1 LSLLKK
7 SRFYIVFL
15 LQILILHSC
24 STVPEKKESVPEK
37 TMKKVEMEYE
47 KSPPAPTLEDFIII
61 KDTVDGRPYQVSKL
75 CGGLPV
81 FIEVSASWCEAC
93 KEMYPTT
100 EKLQKMFKGKVCFLR
115 VMVDEKPFDGETH
128 VRIVFPISS
137 PEVIGLKVSAAL
149 PRVIVLNKDEKEPYA
164 DLTGKYPFLYYY
176 GLLSEL

>member
-1 LSLLKK
+1 MNPLKK

-24 STVPEKKESVPEK
+24 STVPEKKESVPEN
-37 TMKKVEMEYE
+37 TVKKVEMEQE
-47 KSPPAPTLEDFIII
+47 KFHPVPTLEDLVII
-61 KDTVDGRPYQVSKL
+61 KDMADGRPYQVSKL

-93 KEMYPTT
+93 EEMYPTA

-115 VMVDEKPFDGETH
+115 VMIDEKPFDGETQI
-128 VRIVFPISS
+128 RIVYPISS
-137 PEVIGLKVSAAL
+137 PEVISLKMSEAL
-149 PRVIVLNKDEKEPYA
+149 PRVIVLNKDKKEPYA